1 MEQLDLS
8 YGSHPLQRL
17 DLYWP
22 KESAPRGGHPVA
34 LTLHGGGWRAGD
46 KRLPGSV
53 TAVHAH
59 HRELLRAAGY
69 AVAAANYRLVPANPY
84 PAACEDAR
92 DAVLWL
98 MANRAQFGLSNR
110 ILVWGES
117 AGGQIGAWVARDLL
131 PRRKLKM
138 LGFIG
143 VGGIYEMYGFPP
155 SSGVAPL
162 IHAYTLAAPEAR
174 QPLAQTL
181 AEASVPVLELPC
193 LLVHGERDGASPV
206 SQSLVLSARSADL
219 HTLLVVPN
227 GEHTGPTL
235 LVPAVDQAVTAF
247 ALARATAV

>member
-1 MEQLDLS
+1 MDQLDLP
-8 YGSHPLQRL
+8 YGSHPLQKL
-17 DLYWP
+17 DLYLP
-22 KESAPRGGHPVA
+22 KGAVPPHPLA
-34 LTLHGGGWRAGD
+34 ITLHGGGWRAGD

-53 TAVHAH
+53 TAVHVH
-59 HRELLRAAGY
+59 HRGLLLDAGY
-69 AVAAANYRLVPANPY
+69 AVAAMNYRLAPPNPY
-84 PAACEDAR
+84 PAACEDVRNA
-92 DAVLWL
+92 ALWL
-98 MANRAQFGLSNR
+98 MANRVQFGLTNR

-117 AGGQIGAWVARDLL
+117 AGAQIGAWVTRDLR

-143 VGGIYEMYGFPP
+143 VGGIYELYAFPP

-181 AEASVPVLELPC
+181 AEASVPILDLPS

-206 SQSLVLSARSADL
+206 AQSLVLSARSADL

-235 LVPAVDQAVTAF
+235 LVPAVDQAVTTF
-247 ALARATAV
+247 ALARAAEV